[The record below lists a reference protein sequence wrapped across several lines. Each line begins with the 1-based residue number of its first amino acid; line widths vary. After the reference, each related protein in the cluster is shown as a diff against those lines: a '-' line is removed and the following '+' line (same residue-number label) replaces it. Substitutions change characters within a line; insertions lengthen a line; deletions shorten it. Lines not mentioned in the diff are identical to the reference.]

1 MSRIALSENGEK
13 TGRFFDDK
21 KADLYKEDT
30 NWNGNN
36 WISEATGSQWS
47 HESVYRTAGGAYVL
61 NCYSQYEGSEETYEI
76 ISKREA
82 AEWFVKNNY
91 KEDELPE
98 ELKKQ
103 VEELEVM

>member
-1 MSRIALSENGEK
+1 MGRITLSENGEK
-13 TGRFFDDK
+13 TGRFFNDK

-47 HESVYRTAGGAYVL
+47 HEFIYRTKGGIYVL
-61 NCYSQYEGSEETYEI
+61 NCFSDYQGSHETYEI
-76 ISKREA
+76 ISKEQA
-82 AEWFVKNNY
+82 SEWFVKNNY
-91 KEDELPE
+91 SDENLPD

-103 VEELEVM
+103 VAELEVK